1 MIPAFIDKMKI
12 IFRKKGEIA
21 AAIFAEIPKK
31 LQFLKTD
38 EKNNEDKW
46 LKNRLDW
53 ISKYDIERNLSV
65 WG

>member
-1 MIPAFIDKMKI
+1 MKI
-12 IFRKKGEIA
+12 FSEKKGEIA

-53 ISKYDIERNLSV
+53 ISKYEIERNRSV

>member
-1 MIPAFIDKMKI
+1 MKT
-12 IFRKKGEIA
+12 FSEKKGEIA

-31 LQFLKTD
+31 LQYLKTD
-38 EKNNEDKW
+38 EKYSQDKW

-53 ISKYDIERNLSV
+53 ISKYNIERNLSV

>member
-1 MIPAFIDKMKI
+1 MKT
-12 IFRKKGEIA
+12 FSEKKREIA

-53 ISKYDIERNLSV
+53 ISKYDIERNLSAV